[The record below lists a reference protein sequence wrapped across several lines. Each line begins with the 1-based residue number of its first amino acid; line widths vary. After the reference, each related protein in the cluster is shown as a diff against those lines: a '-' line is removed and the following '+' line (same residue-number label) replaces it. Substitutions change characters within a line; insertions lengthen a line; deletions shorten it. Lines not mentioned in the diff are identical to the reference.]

1 MRQLSDILI
10 EKKDNVG
17 SFAEIG
23 RLLGNLT
30 GQQIGQYAS
39 GKIVP
44 ALDFAINWKKAFNE
58 NLIDLMFS
66 DEQPTIAAEPE
77 VKYSL
82 ASELIETQRSLIR
95 CQMEKEK
102 MQQELNE
109 LKNFNRDTERKPKL
123 KK

>member
-10 EKKDNVG
+10 EKKEKVG

-23 RLLGNLT
+23 RLVGNLT

-44 ALDFAINWKKAFNE
+44 ALDFAINWMKAFNE
-58 NLIDLMFS
+58 NLIDLMFN
-66 DEQPTIAAEPE
+66 DKPPVVAEPE
-77 VKYSL
+77 VKYNEDKEL
-82 ASELIETQRSLIR
+82 IKVQRELIECMR
-95 CQMEKEK
+95 EKEQAQK
-102 MQQELNE
+102 ELAE
-109 LKNFNRDTERKPKL
+109 LKNFGRDVERKPKL